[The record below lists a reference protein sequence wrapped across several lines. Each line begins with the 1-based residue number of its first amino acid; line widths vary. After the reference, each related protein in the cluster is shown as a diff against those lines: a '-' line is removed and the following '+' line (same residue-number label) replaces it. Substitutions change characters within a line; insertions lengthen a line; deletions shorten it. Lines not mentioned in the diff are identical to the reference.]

1 MPVAQH
7 PLASPTVVGNTITV
21 DMMLQN
27 PTRVTALLADLTLQ
41 KFLINYIFDSAG
53 GVEGGAVIYDQPTV
67 NELYPERDVQQV
79 AVGAEFP
86 IITADRRAPKVALVE
101 KWGGKVWIPDEAVAR
116 NQSGVYMRE
125 LRKLAN
131 AMVRKLNTRAI
142 AILEAAIA
150 ANGGASNMTGSDWSA
165 VNMVGTSPTNPSATP
180 FADFMRAQLAADTM
194 ELGITFD
201 TVLVNPTQRYEMA
214 VAYEGAGI
222 ALQPL
227 LDSAGMRMV
236 WSNRVPLGT
245 AYVIASG
252 QLGELRVEK
261 PLGTETWREPKTE
274 RNWTQTSW
282 RGVMYVTNPFAV
294 MKMTGL

>member
-7 PLASPTVVGNTITV
+7 PLATPTIANNAITV

-27 PTRVTALLADLTLQ
+27 PTRVTALLQDLTLQ
-41 KFLINYIFDSAG
+41 KFLLNYIFDSAG

-86 IITADRRAPKVALVE
+86 IITADRRQPKVALVE
-101 KWGGKVWIPDEAVAR
+101 KWGGKIWVPDEAVAR
-116 NQSGVYMRE
+116 NQSGVFMRE
-125 LRKLAN
+125 MRKLAN

-142 AILEAAIA
+142 AILEAAIT
-150 ANGGASNMTGSDWSA
+150 ANGGQSNTTGSDWSA
-165 VNMVGTSPTNPSATP
+165 VVLVGSTPTNPTATP
-180 FADFMRAQLAADTM
+180 FGDMMKVQSLADED

-201 TVLVNPTQRYEMA
+201 TWLINPTQKYELY

-222 ALQPL
+222 AVQPL
-227 LDSAGMRMV
+227 LDSVGIRLV

-245 AYVIASG
+245 AYAIASG
-252 QLGELRVEK
+252 QLGEMRVEK

-274 RNWTQTSW
+274 RNWSQTSW

-294 MKMTGL
+294 MKVTGL

>member
-150 ANGGASNMTGSDWSA
+150 ANGGNSNMTG
-165 VNMVGTSPTNPSATP
+165 
-180 FADFMRAQLAADTM
+180 
-194 ELGITFD
+194 
-201 TVLVNPTQRYEMA
+201 
-214 VAYEGAGI
+214 
-222 ALQPL
+222 
-227 LDSAGMRMV
+227 
-236 WSNRVPLGT
+236 
-245 AYVIASG
+245 
-252 QLGELRVEK
+252 
-261 PLGTETWREPKTE
+261 
-274 RNWTQTSW
+274 
-282 RGVMYVTNPFAV
+282 
-294 MKMTGL
+294 